1 MLPANKLPNMRRRVS
16 RTRRFMENTCPAS
29 RHLHQMAEALA
40 VRRPYPMLQD
50 EPDHCAA
57 SMLAVLESLWKTRT
71 AVAALV
77 QVVERMDLYNEAER
91 PTEAEYRAALRAARG
106 VWR

>member
-16 RTRRFMENTCPAS
+16 RARRFPENTCSAS

-40 VRRPYPMLQD
+40 VRRPCPALQE
-50 EPDHCAA
+50 EPEECAA
-57 SMLAVLESLWKTRT
+57 SMLAVLESLWKMRT

-77 QVVERMDLYNEAER
+77 KVVERMDLDNEAER
-91 PTEAEYRAALRAARG
+91 PTESEYRAALRAAHK